1 METVDQLF
9 DKLHSPGISKKARIK
24 ALENLGKQIDL
35 SSLDYDY
42 QGALQAGMVPDSR
55 GHWDNKFKRLSHI
68 TAGTDSIY
76 SNPVTPAGEWSQLE
90 KPLPTGEEW
99 KFTPSLYQRLR
110 IPKEEYQRYFK
121 EAESGKGGAILD
133 YPEEEKKKGIIQY
146 VLDQNRKK

>member
-1 METVDQLF
+1 METVEELF
-9 DKLHSPGISKKARIK
+9 NKLHGQGVPKKARIK

-35 SSLDYDY
+35 GSLDYDY
-42 QGALQAGMVPDSR
+42 QGAIKSGMVPDSR

-90 KPLPTGEEW
+90 KPLLTGEEW
-99 KFTPSLYQRLR
+99 KFTPSLYQKLR

-133 YPEEEKKKGIIQY
+133 YDEEERKKGIIQDI
-146 VLDQNRKK
+146 LNRKK